1 MTVTVFL
8 SGSRKISR
16 LNDAIRERL
25 LRIVEKR
32 FRIVV
37 GDANGAD
44 KAFQHYLAD
53 IRYENVVVFCA
64 GSKCRNNLGPWQ
76 QRNIPVARAL
86 TGREFYAQKDK
97 AMAAEADYGFVLWD
111 GKSAGSINNVLE
123 LLKNGKPV
131 VVYFGPD
138 RTFHAVKEAQDLESL
153 MQRCDFD
160 DYRSINEKIHVERRL
175 RELYSDA
182 QGSLSFG
189 P

>member
-1 MTVTVFL
+1 MMTVTVFL

-16 LNDAIRERL
+16 LNDAIRGRL
-25 LRIVEKR
+25 QKIVEKQI
-32 FRIVV
+32 RIVV

-44 KAFQHYLAD
+44 RAFQHYLSENK
-53 IRYENVVVFCA
+53 YENVVVFCA
-64 GSKCRNNLGPWQ
+64 GPTCRNNVGSWQ
-76 QRNIPVARAL
+76 QRNIPVARSV

-111 GKSAGSINNVLE
+111 GKSAGSISNVLE

-138 RTFHAVKEAQDLESL
+138 KSFHAIKEAQDIATL

-160 DYRSINEKIHVERRL
+160 DYRSIDEKIHVERRL
-175 RELYSDA
+175 RELYGGA
-182 QGSLSFG
+182 QGSLSL
-189 P
+189 